1 MTSEIE
7 LFSAAGSGKITKPPL
22 AERLRPRSLS
32 EVVGQEH
39 LLGSQGT
46 LRRALDQKSLP
57 SAILWGPPGTGKT
70 TCARLLAEALQ
81 SDFQALSAVMS
92 GVKELKAILAA
103 AERRRKQGHNLLLF
117 IDEIHRYNKA
127 QQDALLHA
135 VEDGTVVFIGA
146 TTENP
151 SFEVIGPLLSRCLV
165 LRFDPLG
172 EAALHQILDRALS
185 DDDEMKS
192 LQIVLDEGV
201 RQRLFAHAAG
211 DARRLLNALDMAAHH
226 VRPDA
231 DAKRH
236 IRSEDIDRAL
246 QGRSYLYDKQG
257 DAHYDNISAFIKSV
271 RASDPDAAVY
281 YMARM
286 LESGEDPLFIA
297 RRLVIL
303 ASEDI
308 GNAAP
313 NGLVLA
319 TAAFDAV
326 HRVGMPEA
334 AIILAQATT
343 YLASC
348 PKSNASYMALMNAKE
363 DLNRL
368 GPQPVPLHLRNP
380 VTKLMKDENYGEGY
394 QYAHDHEGG
403 FAGMECLPEKLKD
416 RIYYHPTDRG
426 QEKAIKERL
435 EAWWE
440 KRRSKK

>member
-1 MTSEIE
+1 MTSENE
-7 LFSAAGSGKITKPPL
+7 LFSAEEGARPTASPL
-22 AERLRPRSLS
+22 AERLRPRTL
-32 EVVGQEH
+32 EQIVGQDQ
-39 LLGSQGT
+39 LLGLQGT
-46 LRRALDQKSLP
+46 LTRALAQKSLP
-57 SAILWGPPGTGKT
+57 SAIFWGPPGTGKT

-81 SDFQALSAVMS
+81 ADYQALSAVMS

-103 AERRRKQGHNLLLF
+103 AARQRKQGRNTLLF

-165 LRFDPLG
+165 LRFDPLN
-172 EAALHQILDRALS
+172 EAALGQILERALR
-185 DDDEMKS
+185 DDAEIAA
-192 LQIVLDEGV
+192 LRIELDEGV

-211 DARRLLNALDMAAHH
+211 DARRLLNALDMTAHQVKPDKEG
-226 VRPDA
+226 VR
-231 DAKRH
+231 R
-236 IRSEDIDRAL
+236 IQSEDIDRAL

-271 RASDPDAAVY
+271 RASDPDAAIY
-281 YMARM
+281 YMVRM
-286 LESGEDPLFIA
+286 LEAGEDPLFVA

-380 VTKLMKDENYGEGY
+380 VTKLMKEEQYGEGY

-403 FAGMECLPEKLKD
+403 FAGMECLPDKLKD

-440 KRRSKK
+440 KRRKK